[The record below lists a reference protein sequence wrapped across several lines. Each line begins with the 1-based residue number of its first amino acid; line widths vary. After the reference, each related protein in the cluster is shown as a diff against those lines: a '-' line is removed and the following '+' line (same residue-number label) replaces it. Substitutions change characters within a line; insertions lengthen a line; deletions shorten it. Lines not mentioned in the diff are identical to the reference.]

1 MCIYT
6 HIHVYVHT
14 YNFMYLYLHICT
26 RVISYMYIYVY
37 ICMYTHNTFLVLK
50 IFANLNSNT
59 ENKTRFVSGPR
70 SISGVI
76 QMPLK
81 WNNGDIW

>member
-1 MCIYT
+1 
-6 HIHVYVHT
+6 
-14 YNFMYLYLHICT
+14 
-26 RVISYMYIYVY
+26 
-37 ICMYTHNTFLVLK
+37 MYTHNTFLVLK